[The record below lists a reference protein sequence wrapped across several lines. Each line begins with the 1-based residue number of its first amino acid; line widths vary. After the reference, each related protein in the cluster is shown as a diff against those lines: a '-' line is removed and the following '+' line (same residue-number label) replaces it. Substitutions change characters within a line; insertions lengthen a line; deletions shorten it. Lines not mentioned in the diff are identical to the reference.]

1 MKKLFG
7 GKGGDPGQV
16 AVSIRTQPKGAQIA
30 INQRMLDKGSPIQ
43 VMLDPGNYV
52 IDISLTGYAPVHKV
66 ITADKGSKVEI
77 DETLQPQ

>member
-16 AVSIRTQPKGAQIA
+16 LISIRTQPKGAQIA
-30 INQRMLDKGSPIQ
+30 VNQRMLDKGSPVQ

-52 IDISLTGYAPVHKV
+52 VDISLTGYAPIHKV
-66 ITADKGSKVEI
+66 ITVDKGSKVEI